1 MSLDLEIE
9 LAGERL
15 LLLAERAIYWAR
27 QETLLIADT
36 HWGKAA
42 TMRAAAIPIPSGT
55 TGESLGRLMRV
66 LDRTGAKRIV
76 LLGDC
81 LHARRGRAE
90 ETLAEI
96 AAWRARYREIQIEL
110 VRGNHDQHAGD
121 PPDDLEMRC
130 VDAPQVDAPFVY
142 RHFPKQSEGGY
153 TLAGHLHPAIRLR
166 GNGAERATLPCFWF
180 GAQVGVLPAFG
191 GLTGMAKIQPEP
203 GDRVCAIAGD
213 EVVEI
218 QY

>member
-1 MSLDLEIE
+1 MSIDLEIE

-15 LLLAERAIYWAR
+15 LLLPERAAWWPR
-27 QETLLIADT
+27 RDTLFIADT

-42 TMRAAAIPIPSGT
+42 TMRAAAIPVPGGT
-55 TGESLGRLMRV
+55 TREGLERLASIV
-66 LDRTGAKRIV
+66 ARTGAGRIV

-81 LHARRGRAE
+81 LHARQGRAE
-90 ETLAEI
+90 STLAEI
-96 AAWRARYREIQIEL
+96 AAWRNTHALLDLAL
-110 VRGNHDQHAGD
+110 VRGNHDRHAGD
-121 PPDDLEMRC
+121 PPEELHIRC
-130 VDAPQVDAPFVY
+130 VNAPEIDSPFVY
-142 RHFPKQSEGGY
+142 SHFPKASPRGY

-166 GNGAERATLPCFWF
+166 GNGAQRATLPCFWF
-180 GAQVGVLPAFG
+180 SGTVGVLPAFG
-191 GLTGMAKIQPEP
+191 GLTGTAKIQPSP